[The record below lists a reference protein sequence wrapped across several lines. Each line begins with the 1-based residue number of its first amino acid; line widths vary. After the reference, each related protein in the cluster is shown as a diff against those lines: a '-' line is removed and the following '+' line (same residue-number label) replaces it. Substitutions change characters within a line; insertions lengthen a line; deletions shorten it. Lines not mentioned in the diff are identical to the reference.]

1 MSDGV
6 HVVLPTELYVM
17 QLENAKKANEN
28 KDAEIR
34 KLRAQLEY
42 ERMLREHM
50 QNIIVDAA
58 GQPVDDSGEPKRRR
72 HQVSPETNERSEF
85 KSNGLRKA
93 RAAEPIRSYNDFAA
107 IQKYFLNKNDIRDYA
122 MWTVGVSMGVRVSDL
137 FMLRF
142 GNIIEPDRKTFKE
155 RVEIFEKKTGKLNNI
170 LITESI
176 KEAISMYIASLK
188 YQFDFD
194 GFLFASRKTG
204 GQMCGEQGWRILAGA
219 GRDLGLPINIGSH
232 TMRKSFAN
240 IAACVDTSCIDMNSI
255 VKIQGLLNH
264 SDPKVTMRYLGTFQK
279 MFDRA
284 RIAVSDFV
292 LGRSGVNELV
302 AGTQYTVD
310 DVIDR
315 LDELTTKIQRE
326 S

>member
-6 HVVLPTELYVM
+6 QVVFSPETYLM
-17 QLENAKKANEN
+17 QLERQKRQNAE
-28 KDAEIR
+28 KDDVIR

-42 ERMLREHM
+42 ERMLREHT
-50 QNIIVDAA
+50 QNIIMDAS
-58 GQPVDDSGEPKRRR
+58 GQPIPDPPQPNRSRRR
-72 HQVSPETNERSEF
+72 VTPENNEKSEL

-93 RAAEPIRSYNDFAA
+93 RPAEPIRSYDDFAA
-107 IQKYFLNKNDIRDYA
+107 IQKYFLDKNDIRDYA
-122 MWTVGVSMGVRVSDL
+122 MWTVGVSIGVRVSDL

-142 GNIIEPDRKTFKE
+142 GNIIEPDKKTFKE
-155 RVEIFEKKTGKLNNI
+155 RIEIYEKKTGKLNDI
-170 LITESI
+170 LITESVR
-176 KEAISMYIASLK
+176 EAVSMYAESLDRR
-188 YQFDFD
+188 FDID
-194 GFLFASRKTG
+194 GFLFASQKTG

-219 GRDLGLPINIGSH
+219 GRELGLPINIGSH

-284 RIAVSDFV
+284 RIAVSDFA

-302 AGTQYTVD
+302 AGNQRTVD
-310 DVIDR
+310 DVIDK
-315 LDELTTKIQRE
+315 LDELASKIQRE